1 MPQGSVLGPLLFL
14 LYINDLPSVSRKLTF
29 FIFADDTN
37 ICYESSDVVDIQK
50 TVNKELRKV
59 REWLETNR
67 LALNIEKT
75 NFVIF
80 HSLRNKPDMNFVL
93 KFGRKEI
100 SQETCVKFLGQLLD
114 SHLSWKPHITELA
127 KNLSR
132 TVGLFY
138 KIRHY
143 APEDTLKL
151 LYYGIFFPFLLY
163 GIHVWGLTY
172 PTYFETVFILQKRI
186 LKAITFND
194 E

>member
-1 MPQGSVLGPLLFL
+1 M
-14 LYINDLPSVSRKLTF
+14 
-29 FIFADDTN
+29 
-37 ICYESSDVVDIQK
+37 DIQK
-50 TVNKELRKV
+50 TVNKELRNV
-59 REWLETNR
+59 REWLEANR

-80 HSLRNKPDMNFVL
+80 YSPRNKPDMNFVL
-93 KFGRKEI
+93 KFGRKKI
-100 SQETCVKFLGQLLD
+100 IQETCVKFLGLLLD

-151 LYYGIFFPFLLY
+151 LYYGIFFPFLPY

-186 LKAITFND
+186 LKAITFSD